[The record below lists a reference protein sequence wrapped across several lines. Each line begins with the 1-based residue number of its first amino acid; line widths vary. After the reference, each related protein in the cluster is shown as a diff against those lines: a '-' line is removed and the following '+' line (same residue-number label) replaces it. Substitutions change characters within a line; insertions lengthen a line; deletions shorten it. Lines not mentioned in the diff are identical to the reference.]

1 MLWLFGIFAI
11 LTPTTF
17 ANLELENFEGP
28 VDLDDSGRYVKFGK
42 MDHPPS
48 LSNSINEDNADE
60 QDNSA
65 ANGDAG
71 SKSNIELNDCNLA
84 SRKNL
89 VLYFPGKTR
98 EILVKCLTPEETNLK
113 DRLSEAANKRRK
125 RSVQF
130 SEDENRINNKNKR
143 NSSPMAT
150 WFHFHTQ
157 DKMIPIQE
165 RQDPLQE
172 KKSPAFN
179 PWGGKRMMV
188 LRENFNGQR
197 AMRMPFNS
205 WGGKRSDESFEKYN
219 EEKRGRFFNWGG
231 KRVPFD
237 SWGGKRAKATERQ
250 RVPFNSWGG
259 KRVSFHNW
267 GGKRGWI
274 LEEDGKETGKD
285 RRHIF
290 NSYYKRSKTDSSDEL
305 DVKRTKFHAWGGK
318 RSDDFYSG
326 LSKRIPEEVIDKRSP
341 LDSWSVY
348 LE

>member
-157 DKMIPIQE
+157 DKINE
-165 RQDPLQE
+165 AKLTV
-172 KKSPAFN
+172 
-179 PWGGKRMMV
+179 RM
-188 LRENFNGQR
+188 
-197 AMRMPFNS
+197 S
-205 WGGKRSDESFEKYN
+205 
-219 EEKRGRFFNWGG
+219 
-231 KRVPFD
+231 
-237 SWGGKRAKATERQ
+237 
-250 RVPFNSWGG
+250 
-259 KRVSFHNW
+259 
-267 GGKRGWI
+267 
-274 LEEDGKETGKD
+274 
-285 RRHIF
+285 
-290 NSYYKRSKTDSSDEL
+290 
-305 DVKRTKFHAWGGK
+305 
-318 RSDDFYSG
+318 
-326 LSKRIPEEVIDKRSP
+326 
-341 LDSWSVY
+341 
-348 LE
+348 